1 MLSEG
6 QLCHF
11 AVHGWVLREV
21 LDADECQ
28 AQRRGLDRIREQGD
42 PPRHSDT
49 EDILN
54 VDNMVDYDQ
63 LFRDWIL

>member
-1 MLSEG
+1 
-6 QLCHF
+6 
-11 AVHGWVLREV
+11 

-28 AQRRGLDRIREQGD
+28 ALRRGLDSIREQED